1 LRGCQVTPAEIEA
14 VLLELLR
21 IREAAVVGVR
31 IEVGD
36 SEMSRTLMV
45 KKDGVDLGKE
55 EVRRWVEQRLARYK
69 WLEGGVR
76 FVAEVPKTA
85 SGKVLKRVLRGKGRE
100 GAKLGGLC
108 SYENRGIISF

>member
-36 SEMSRTLMV
+36 SEMSRAFMV
-45 KKDGVDLGKE
+45 RKEGVG
-55 EVRRWVEQRLARYK
+55 
-69 WLEGGVR
+69 
-76 FVAEVPKTA
+76 
-85 SGKVLKRVLRGKGRE
+85 SG
-100 GAKLGGLC
+100 
-108 SYENRGIISF
+108 